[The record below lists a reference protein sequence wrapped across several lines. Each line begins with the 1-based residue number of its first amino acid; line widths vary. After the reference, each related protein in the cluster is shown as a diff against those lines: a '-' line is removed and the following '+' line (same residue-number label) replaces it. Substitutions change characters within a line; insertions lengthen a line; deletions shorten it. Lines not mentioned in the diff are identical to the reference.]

1 MICKTG
7 AKETPMRQF
16 FIIVVAFVLGGF
28 NSAKNIGGVYH
39 LISDD
44 PALQRVTLEIDGTR
58 VSGQGPCNRYLG
70 SITYSETGSN
80 SIQVGPL
87 ASTKMACPNLSA
99 EHRYFQ
105 DLQRV
110 SMVKVV
116 PGGLVPTTSDET
128 KLVFKYR

>member
-1 MICKTG
+1 
-7 AKETPMRQF
+7 MRQF
-16 FIIVVAFVLGGF
+16 FIIVVAFVLGGC
-28 NSAKNIGGVYH
+28 NSAKDMGGVYH

-44 PALQRVTLEIDGTR
+44 PALQRVTLEIEDTR
-58 VSGQGPCNRYLG
+58 VSGQGPCNRYFG
-70 SITYSETGSN
+70 SITHSDTGSN

-116 PGGLVPTTSDET
+116 SDELLLTTSDQV
-128 KLVFKYR
+128 KLVFTYH

>member
-1 MICKTG
+1 M
-7 AKETPMRQF
+7 
-16 FIIVVAFVLGGF
+16 
-28 NSAKNIGGVYH
+28 GGVYH

-44 PALQRVTLEIDGTR
+44 PALQRVTLEIEDTR
-58 VSGQGPCNRYLG
+58 VSGQGPCNRYFG
-70 SITYSETGSN
+70 SITHSDTGSN

-116 PGGLVPTTSDET
+116 SDELLLATSDQV
-128 KLVFKYR
+128 KLVLTYH

>member
-7 AKETPMRQF
+7 AKEIPMRQF
-16 FIIVVAFVLGGF
+16 FVIVVAFVLGGC
-28 NSAKNIGGVYH
+28 NSAKDIGGVYH

-58 VSGQGPCNRYLG
+58 VSGRGPCNRYFG
-70 SITYSETGSN
+70 SITHSDTGSN
-80 SIQVGPL
+80 CIQVRPL

-99 EHRYFQ
+99 EHRYVQ

-110 SMVKVV
+110 TMVKVV
-116 PGGLVPTTSDET
+116 PDGLLLTTSDQK
-128 KLVFKYR
+128 KLVFTYH

>member
-1 MICKTG
+1 
-7 AKETPMRQF
+7 MRQF
-16 FIIVVAFVLGGF
+16 FIIVVAFVLGGC
-28 NSAKNIGGVYH
+28 NSAKDIGGVYH

-44 PALQRVTLEIDGTR
+44 PALQRVTLEIEDTR
-58 VSGQGPCNRYLG
+58 VSGQGPCNRYFG
-70 SITYSETGSN
+70 AIMHSDTGSN
-80 SIQVGPL
+80 SIQVGPI

-116 PGGLVPTTSDET
+116 PNGLLLTTSDQK
-128 KLVFKYR
+128 KLVFTYH